1 MEVGVIHDVLAK
13 PAGVYMMT
21 LWWHS
26 RGDETANAELADILT
41 AQGLLSTPHH
51 LNAPQDRDAAL
62 RAATED
68 ETTRELLAHWCDR
81 TRARRGEAGVQH
93 PSRWLP
99 QATAAMA
106 TETDPN
112 AVNRQHHLVIDML
125 TKLPP
130 ADATDPAITQAI
142 AEHLHTYNA
151 HAAHQ
156 RSPRR

>member
-1 MEVGVIHDVLAK
+1 MIDELAK

-26 RGDETANAELADILT
+26 RGDEAANAELADILT
-41 AQGLLSTPHH
+41 AQGLLSTPTD

-68 ETTRELLAHWCDR
+68 ETTRELLANWCDR

-93 PSRWLP
+93 ASKWLP

-106 TETDPN
+106 TETDPD
-112 AVNRQHHLVIDML
+112 AVNRQHHLVVDML

-130 ADATDPAITQAI
+130 GDVADPAIAQAI
-142 AEHLHTYNA
+142 AEHLNTYNA
-151 HAAHQ
+151 HAIHPQ
-156 RSPRR
+156 NPGR